1 MVRRALPCL
10 SLAAALLA
18 AGCGQSAK
26 DKYISSYKPINRDLI
41 RVGDQLSK
49 AVSTA
54 DNHKSNAQLAA
65 QVAGFETQLK
75 GIRKRVDGLDTPDDL
90 KGESRALSLS
100 IGVVQDDVGDIA
112 RAAGKSD
119 AQAAATATVRLSTD
133 SNRVNTAQNTLAEA
147 TGATVG
153 KH

>member
-26 DKYISSYKPINRDLI
+26 DKYISSYKPVNRDLI

-65 QVAGFETQLK
+65 QFAGFETQLK
-75 GIRKRVDGLDTPDDL
+75 GIRKRFDGLDTPDDL